1 MNFTH
6 FQRLNA
12 PQLIMNISLYNEN
25 KEHKEICSICKAY
38 IEFSIEALKEKWQE
52 DWGDF
57 EYLVT
62 KLTENNRQYIN
73 TSRYSSENMHEII
86 DFIKKY
92 NKKK

>member
-1 MNFTH
+1 M
-6 FQRLNA
+6 
-12 PQLIMNISLYNEN
+12 LYNED
-25 KEHKEICSICKAY
+25 KEHTKIFSICKAY
-38 IEFSIEALKEKWQE
+38 SEFAIKALREKWQE

-57 EYLVT
+57 DYLVT
-62 KLTENNRQYIN
+62 KLRENNKQYIN